1 MMLNIRIH
9 LLEFIFLRISSFS
22 YIDIETK
29 AYKEIS
35 HIEFLIRTF
44 KASHQNN
51 LFFWN
56 INKKK
61 KSILYAFKDA
71 ANCMNQKE
79 SFSHCISFL
88 GLPKTSYHKVYII
101 SHSSRGWNFSS
112 LFFFFF

>member
-51 LFFWN
+51 LFFCALRV
-56 INKKK
+56 K
-61 KSILYAFKDA
+61 LFLLFLLF
-71 ANCMNQKE
+71 
-79 SFSHCISFL
+79 SFY
-88 GLPKTSYHKVYII
+88 LPARCV
-101 SHSSRGWNFSS
+101 
-112 LFFFFF
+112 

>member
-9 LLEFIFLRISSFS
+9 LLELIFLMISSFS

-51 LFFWN
+51 LFFLN

-61 KSILYAFKDA
+61 KA
-71 ANCMNQKE
+71 
-79 SFSHCISFL
+79 
-88 GLPKTSYHKVYII
+88 SYMHLKMLLIA
-101 SHSSRGWNFSS
+101 
-112 LFFFFF
+112 